1 MNTKERTWKIINDL
15 LQNCDC
21 TELHITAI
29 RYCDCKDNTDEFIAK
44 AANSMQNVSF
54 LPEEANKYDREAV
67 SCRFG
72 KKRIGYVATY
82 DLEKCHIL
90 AEKNDTSLLTGHF
103 GRFSANVEH
112 HLLKLYING
121 VVTTD
126 DISDYRR
133 KTAEQKDKLYGS
145 WQHDAIAPCLVR
157 SRQQDDAIACIS
169 QLKERV
175 LGLFSSWGT
184 STRDELTPVFEDYK
198 DCSQYDISLEGQQSR
213 WDILHYLELFHDSHR
228 EHGLYGDE
236 FYKKL
241 WQDIEDMNSQIG
253 SELVRSVSYKSY
265 IERLTKLVTELL
277 PSSDTA
283 QHYLNTKP
291 SEFFEKIRQQVE
303 RFPHYLYHLFRTN
316 IEEFVKTLYYARI
329 PRQYLDPFLS
339 GIALVQAYDK
349 IHSSTES
356 MSLADDSKPFNK
368 DVTNS
373 ELQVIYNGL
382 EEHKMLCDNPSLE
395 DFIYWN
401 TGRGSRPQSRLK
413 WTQKNVCRY
422 FVQRYHDSDWATA
435 EQCFLCRIGNINNLK
450 SASNI
455 KDDNSKIIDHILKE
469 AREKGRKNHD

>member
-1 MNTKERTWKIINDL
+1 MNVEKINRDLIDKL
-15 LQNCDC
+15 LQERGF
-21 TELHITAI
+21 TVLHITAI
-29 RYCDCKDNTDEFIAK
+29 RYCDCKDNIDEFIAK
-44 AANSMQNVSF
+44 AANSMRNVSF
-54 LPEEANKYDREAV
+54 LPEEANKYDHDAV
-67 SCRFG
+67 SCRYG

-82 DLEKCHIL
+82 DLEKYHIL
-90 AEKNDTSLLTGHF
+90 AEKNDTSLLIGHF

-112 HLLKLYING
+112 HLLKPYING

-145 WQHDAIAPCLVR
+145 WQHDAIATCLVR
-157 SRQQDDAIACIS
+157 SRQQDDAIACIF

-175 LGLFSSWGT
+175 LRLFSSWGT

-213 WDILHYLELFHDSHR
+213 WDILHYLELLHDSHR

-303 RFPHYLYHLFRTN
+303 RFPHDLYYLFCN
-316 IEEFVKTLYYARI
+316 DPKEFVKTLYYARI
-329 PRQYLDPFLS
+329 PRRYLAPFLS

-349 IHSSTES
+349 QHPSSENTNQS
-356 MSLADDSKPFNK
+356 DNSKPFNK
-368 DVTNS
+368 DVTGAK
-373 ELQVIYNGL
+373 LKIIYDGL
-382 EEHKMLCDNPSLE
+382 MEHKMLCDNPLLA
-395 DFIYWN
+395 DFVYWV
-401 TGRGSRPQSRLK
+401 TGRGSRPQVPLK
-413 WTQKNVCRY
+413 WAQKNVCRY
-422 FVQRYHDSDWATA
+422 FVQFYLNSDWSTA
-435 EQCFLCRIGNINNLK
+435 EQCFSCNRGSIKGLSQATNITE
-450 SASNI
+450 
-455 KDDNSKIIDHILKE
+455 DNKKIIDEILKE
-469 AREKGRKNHD
+469 ASEKGRK